1 MLTLVSTRELIAMG
15 VRCRIDIVS
24 TDAPALLD
32 SCVDLLNNLEQL
44 WSRFVSTSDISRL
57 NLAEGA
63 PTHVDPRTATLIAA
77 MQQACDLTN
86 GSFNPTQLPDQVNA
100 GDAQSLATHGS
111 TLLSPNS
118 RSFTTLHDVVMEHG
132 PRVQLPKGMTL
143 DAGGIG
149 KGLAADLI
157 AEHARSRGASAVTV
171 NLGGDIRVT
180 QDPNS
185 TRDTPID
192 ILSPAPDA
200 SVVST
205 ISLREG
211 AVATSARNA
220 RWRNGRGIHNHIM
233 GATTDI
239 VSASVIASSAM
250 WADVWAKHLILSP
263 HGLPDIHTHGLSGLL
278 IHRDGRIEASTSWK
292 EFEQC

>member
-15 VRCRIDIVS
+15 VHCRIDIVS
-24 TDAPALLD
+24 TDAPALLE
-32 SCVDLLNNLEQL
+32 SCVDLLNSLEQL
-44 WSRFVSTSDISRL
+44 WSRFIPTSDISRL

-63 PTHVDPRTATLIAA
+63 PTYIDPHTATLIAA
-77 MQQACDLTN
+77 MQQACDFTK
-86 GSFNPTQLPDQVNA
+86 GSFNPTQLPAQVNA
-100 GDAQSLATHGS
+100 GDAQSLATPGS

-132 PRVQLPKGMTL
+132 PRVKLPKGMTL

-157 AEHARSRGASAVTV
+157 VEHARSRGASAVTV
-171 NLGGDIRVT
+171 NLGGDIRVA
-180 QDPNS
+180 QDPNA

-192 ILSPAPDA
+192 IHSPAPHA

-205 ISLREG
+205 ISLRQG

-220 RWRNGRGIHNHIM
+220 RWRNGQGIQNHIM
-233 GATTDI
+233 GVDNDI
-239 VSASVIASSAM
+239 MSASVIASSAM

-263 HGLPDIHTHGLSGLL
+263 HGLHDIQTHGLAGLVM
-278 IHRDGRIEASTSWK
+278 HNGGHIEASTSWK

>member
-1 MLTLVSTRELIAMG
+1 MG
-15 VRCRIDIVS
+15 VHCRIDIVS

-32 SCVDLLNNLEQL
+32 SCVDLLNSLEQL
-44 WSRFVSTSDISRL
+44 WSRFIPTSDISRL

-63 PTHVDPRTATLIAA
+63 PTYVDPRTATLIAA

-100 GDAQSLATHGS
+100 GDAQSLATPGS

-132 PRVQLPKGMTL
+132 PRVHLPKGMTL

-171 NLGGDIRVT
+171 NLGGDIRVA

-233 GATTDI
+233 GATSDV
-239 VSASVIASSAM
+239 VSASVIASSAL

-263 HGLPDIHTHGLSGLL
+263 HGLHDIHTHGLAGLL
-278 IHRDGRIEASTSWK
+278 IHSDGRIETSTSWK